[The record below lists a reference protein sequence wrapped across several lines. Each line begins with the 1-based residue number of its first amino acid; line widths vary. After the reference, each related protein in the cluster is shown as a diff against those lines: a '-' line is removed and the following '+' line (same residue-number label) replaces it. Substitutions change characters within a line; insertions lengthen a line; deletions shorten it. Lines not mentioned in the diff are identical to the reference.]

1 MRIDSFFQS
10 GILGLKLF
18 RRFLRHISTSIR
30 QGSLSGSHVLFANSF
45 PKSGTHLLTQV
56 LCGFTKLGPVVD
68 SGLPAIVTYEGAT
81 GRPRK
86 ASSILKDINRLK
98 PGDIAYGH
106 LHAIP
111 EVVSALTGPGVLS
124 FFVVRDPR
132 DVVVSHVHYVTEI
145 ETDHA
150 HHHYYAQEL
159 RSFEERLKV
168 SILGRPELIH
178 PFPNIWER
186 FKPYIDWLDI
196 PEVLLLRFEDL
207 INNRTASL
215 GQILDHVVS
224 RGFPSRYSRDE
235 SIQVLDSV
243 IDPGKSPTFRS
254 GKVGQWQ
261 GAFNREHRQLFKDI
275 SGGLLLRLGYEV
287 DYDW

>member
-1 MRIDSFFQS
+1 MMMDSFFQS

-18 RRFLRHISTSIR
+18 RRSLRRIATSIR
-30 QGSLSGSHVLFANSF
+30 QGSLLGSPVLFANSF

-81 GRPRK
+81 GRPRNVG
-86 ASSILKDINRLK
+86 SILRDISRLK

-124 FFVVRDPR
+124 FFVIRDPR

-145 ETDHA
+145 ETDHT
-150 HHHYYAQEL
+150 HHRYYAHEL
-159 RSFEERLKV
+159 RSFEERLNV
-168 SILGRPELIH
+168 SILGRPELSN
-178 PFPNIWER
+178 PFPNVQER
-186 FKPYIDWLDI
+186 FWPYIGWLDI
-196 PEVLLLRFEDL
+196 PEVMLLRFEDL
-207 INNRTASL
+207 INNRTDSL
-215 GQILDHVVS
+215 EQIFDHVVN
-224 RGFPSRYSRDE
+224 RGFPIKYSRKE

-243 IDPGKSPTFRS
+243 IDPEKSPTFRS
-254 GKVGQWQ
+254 GKVGQWKDDFK
-261 GAFNREHRQLFKDI
+261 GEHKQLFKEIAGD
-275 SGGLLLRLGYEV
+275 LLLRLGYEA
-287 DYDW
+287 DHDW

>member
-1 MRIDSFFQS
+1 MMKDSFFQS
-10 GILGLKLF
+10 GILSLKLF
-18 RRFLRHISTSIR
+18 RHSLRRIAASIR
-30 QGSLSGSHVLFANSF
+30 QGSLSGSPVLFANSF

-68 SGLPAIVTYEGAT
+68 SGLPAIVTFEGVT
-81 GRPRK
+81 GRPRNV
-86 ASSILKDINRLK
+86 SSILRDLSRLK

-111 EVVSALTGPGVLS
+111 EVISALTRSGVLP
-124 FFVVRDPR
+124 FFVIRDPR

-150 HHHYYAQEL
+150 HHRYYAHEL
-159 RSFEERLKV
+159 GSFDERLNV
-168 SILGRPELIH
+168 SILGRPEFSN
-178 PFPNIWER
+178 PFPNIQER
-186 FKPYIDWLDI
+186 FKPYFGWLDM
-196 PEVLLLRFEDL
+196 PEVMLLRFEDL

-215 GQILDHVVS
+215 GKIFDHVVS
-224 RGFPSRYSRDE
+224 RGFSIKYSRDE

-243 IDPGKSPTFRS
+243 IDPGKSPTYRS
-254 GKVGQWQ
+254 GKVGQWR
-261 GAFNREHRQLFKDI
+261 GAFNGEHKQLFKDI
-275 SGGLLLRLGYEV
+275 AGDLLVQLGYEA